1 MIIAY
6 VSYHSHE
13 IKDLF
18 MFDSATNLHGLA
30 ATWNNLPSTPP
41 PTLKALPLDQIIEI
55 DQFSKHIS
63 CSILFYK
70 EMRSREMR

>member
-30 ATWNNLPSTPP
+30 ATWNNLPSTPHFKSITITP
-41 PTLKALPLDQIIEI
+41 NYRNRPVLKTYFLQHFVL
-55 DQFSKHIS
+55 
-63 CSILFYK
+63 
-70 EMRSREMR
+70 